1 MKVKAKNESSK
12 IKQSMRKQKGITLIA
27 LIITIVILIIL
38 ATISINIIFGNEGL
52 IKRAEQAK
60 ELHEQ
65 GASGESEMLNQ
76 TDEYLWQKIEKE
88 PKPEV
93 EYTNVYATLYEDGI
107 LGFSNNEEKI
117 EGLTPVEGKTWNITD
132 EEYSC
137 EWKSDEEIIATTP
150 WFGDRENIEKITFT
164 NEIVPKNVAYLFIGL
179 TNLNTIEKI
188 ENFNV
193 TKTNSLFYTF
203 AYCSNVTSIDLSK
216 FNTSSITNMMGLFVY
231 CNNLTTIKFGG
242 KFDTSNVTNMVNMFR
257 NCSALKSIDLSELDT
272 SNVTN
277 MGSLFMNCDDL
288 TTIEFGGKFDTSNVT
303 GMDSMFRY
311 CKSIEQLDISSF
323 DASNVEGMSVMFDG
337 CTNLKSIKFGDKFN
351 TNNVI
356 NMTAMFQNC
365 TSLTKLD
372 ISSFNTSKVTQ
383 MRQMFYGCPLL
394 TTITV
399 GEGWTTNLVEHSTN
413 MFTNC
418 KSLVG
423 ENGTV
428 YDSAHTDKEYA
439 RIDEEGAP
447 GYLTSKI

>member
-1 MKVKAKNESSK
+1 MKEKQK
-12 IKQSMRKQKGITLIA
+12 IKAEKLRNSLRKQRGITLIA
-27 LIITIVILIIL
+27 LIVTIIILIIL

-216 FNTSSITNMMGLFVY
+216 FNTSSITNMMGLFAY

-242 KFDTSNVTNMVNMFR
+242 KFDTSNVTNMANMFR
-257 NCSALKSIDLSELDT
+257 NCSALKSIDLSELDKYENIVGVYDIDDYDIDVKLIHSICDT
-272 SNVTN
+272 FKEHGDFFVPVMEYLKKIGLTN
-277 MGSLFMNCDDL
+277 M
-288 TTIEFGGKFDTSNVT
+288 
-303 GMDSMFRY
+303 R
-311 CKSIEQLDISSF
+311 
-323 DASNVEGMSVMFDG
+323 
-337 CTNLKSIKFGDKFN
+337 
-351 TNNVI
+351 
-356 NMTAMFQNC
+356 
-365 TSLTKLD
+365 
-372 ISSFNTSKVTQ
+372 
-383 MRQMFYGCPLL
+383 
-394 TTITV
+394 
-399 GEGWTTNLVEHSTN
+399 VEHKEQELNPMITEAVI
-413 MFTNC
+413 T
-418 KSLVG
+418 LVIW
-423 ENGTV
+423 EM
-428 YDSAHTDKEYA
+428 YYKEMN
-439 RIDEEGAP
+439 
-447 GYLTSKI
+447 K